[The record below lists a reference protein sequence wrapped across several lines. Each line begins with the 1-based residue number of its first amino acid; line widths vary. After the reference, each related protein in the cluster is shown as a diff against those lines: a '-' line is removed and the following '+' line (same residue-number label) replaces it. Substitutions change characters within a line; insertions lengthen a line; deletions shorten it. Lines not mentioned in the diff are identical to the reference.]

1 MPDRRRLRAQS
12 ECLSG
17 AGAAGLAARDGHP
30 VRAGVPQDR
39 PLGQCR
45 ASPSRRRCDP
55 PCPGAAELASGPE
68 GQRVMR
74 SRATAVKVAEAADAV
89 LEWLQTQST
98 PAGSPPSPPDPA
110 APAASAVVPDL
121 PAGVRSAGDPEEEN
135 ASADEAS
142 GALPV
147 VPRQDSP
154 EPGDR
159 PDPREAACSATLP
172 ARDHAGRGA

>member
-1 MPDRRRLRAQS
+1 MPGRDPLRCQP
-12 ECLSG
+12 ERLSG

-30 VRAGVPQDR
+30 VWAGVSQDR

-55 PCPGAAELASGPE
+55 PCPGAAELAPGPE

-74 SRATAVKVAEAADAV
+74 SRATAAKVAEAADA
-89 LEWLQTQST
+89 LLDWLQSQST

-121 PAGVRSAGDPEEEN
+121 PAGVRSAGDLEAEGDARGDEGPGAVPV
-135 ASADEAS
+135 AST
-142 GALPV
+142 
-147 VPRQDSP
+147 QNSP
-154 EPGDR
+154 KPGDR
-159 PDPREAACSATLP
+159 PDPREVARAATLSD
-172 ARDHAGRGA
+172 RDHADC